1 MSGPVEV
8 LVACSRSEDLE
19 ALTRILVRRGL
30 KPIHAS
36 SVETSCGILADRKV
50 RLVFCDDELPDGS
63 VGRVLEEVHHTAMRV
78 PVIVISRLENWDEY
92 LRAMRLG
99 AFDYI
104 SSPLRRAEVEQVI
117 RRALDELPSPSAP
130 SGGEPDGSAGL
141 RPPDGPSAEREPR
154 ENEKKGKESGPR
166 QKHRL
171 RSAGRRVPA
180 GQKAALQS
188 RVVTP
193 KRNA

>member
-8 LVACSRSEDLE
+8 LVACSRPEDLE

-30 KPIHAS
+30 TPIHAS
-36 SVETSCGILADRKV
+36 SVETSCGILADRRV

-63 VGRVLEEVHHTAMRV
+63 VGQVLEEVQHTSTRV

-104 SSPLRRAEVEQVI
+104 SSPLRRAEAEQVI
-117 RRALDELPSPSAP
+117 RRALDELPSPSVP
-130 SGGEPDGSAGL
+130 PGSEPDGSAGQHS
-141 RPPDGPSAEREPR
+141 PEDAGRESR
-154 ENEKKGKESGPR
+154 ENGKTGEDGGPR
-166 QKHRL
+166 PKHRL
-171 RSAGRRVPA
+171 RSAGREERAGRKAVLQGRGPA
-180 GQKAALQS
+180 PRRKA
-188 RVVTP
+188 
-193 KRNA
+193 